1 MIGNK
6 CKNIIS
12 YLSILT
18 NVRGLVGQTQRGA
31 DARQVSSNSIYLYAY
46 FRTQSKLSLNCV
58 HVIKQSRLNLIFKRI
73 YNLALSVLPDIAFQR
88 KSVYCAH
95 VHVYLYFFGFV
106 QYVKQMYLGI

>member
-1 MIGNK
+1 MDAPTYRERGGPRSVPGSTVNQSVQILLLRRSFIKYCKNKSMIGNK

-46 FRTQSKLSLNCV
+46 FRT
-58 HVIKQSRLNLIFKRI
+58 
-73 YNLALSVLPDIAFQR
+73 
-88 KSVYCAH
+88 
-95 VHVYLYFFGFV
+95 
-106 QYVKQMYLGI
+106 